1 MTKIKWHYEQ
11 MTSGVHV
18 ALRSENDLVDVETE
32 FQDVS
37 IFETRHLGKVMRID
51 DGIQVTTKGEHIYHE
66 MMAHVPILFHN
77 KVKNVLIVGGG
88 DGGSAREVLKH
99 HSVENVVMVD
109 IDEQIIQLS
118 RQYLP
123 EINNGAFDDPRFV
136 LRIGDGAEIISQYSD
151 CFDLIILD
159 AADPDG
165 GASETLFT
173 QSFFANCLT
182 ALKADGILVAQG
194 GTPYFEPYM
203 MQSMVSRLTQAFSNP
218 AGIYLGGCYDY
229 FGGSHAFIWATRSG
243 AINTLSLEEIEARYN
258 KADIQTKYYS
268 PESHFGA
275 FFLSKD
281 MREYVNQAIKCE
293 NVDALSMPEAG
304 DWDDYTPET
313 SNSDDDEE

>member
-1 MTKIKWHYEQ
+1 MTKINWHYEQ
-11 MTSGVHV
+11 MTSGVHI
-18 ALRSENDLVDVETE
+18 ALRSEKDLVDVETE

-66 MMAHVPILFHN
+66 MMAHVPILFHGN
-77 KVKNVLIVGGG
+77 IKNVLIVGGG

-99 HSVENVVMVD
+99 KSVENVVMVD

-118 RQYLP
+118 REFLP

-173 QSFFANCLT
+173 QSFFGNCLT

-203 MQSMVSRLTQAFSNP
+203 MQSMVSRLTQAFNNP
-218 AGIYLGGCYDY
+218 AGIYMGGCYDY
-229 FGGSHAFIWATRSG
+229 FGGSHAFIWATRNG
-243 AINTLSLEEIEARYN
+243 TIDTLSLEELESRFTQ
-258 KADIQTKYYS
+258 ADIHTKYYS
-268 PESHFGA
+268 PEAHFGA

-281 MREYVNQAIKCE
+281 MRNYVNQAVKCE
-293 NVDALSMPEAG
+293 NVDELSMPEAG
-304 DWDDYTPET
+304 DWDDYTPAT
-313 SNSDDDEE
+313 SNQSDDDE

>member
-1 MTKIKWHYEQ
+1 MTKINWHYEQ
-11 MTSGVHV
+11 MTSGVHI
-18 ALRSENDLVDVETE
+18 ALRSEKDLVDVETE

-66 MMAHVPILFHN
+66 MMAHVPILFHGN
-77 KVKNVLIVGGG
+77 IKNVLIVGGG

-99 HSVENVVMVD
+99 KSVENVVMVD

-118 RQYLP
+118 REFLP

-173 QSFFANCLT
+173 QSFFGNCLT
-182 ALKADGILVAQG
+182 ALKEDGILVAQG

-203 MQSMVSRLTQAFSNP
+203 MQSMVSRLTQAFNNP
-218 AGIYLGGCYDY
+218 AGIYMGGCYDY
-229 FGGSHAFIWATRSG
+229 FGGSHAFIWATRNG
-243 AINTLSLEEIEARYN
+243 TIDTLSLEELESRFTQ
-258 KADIQTKYYS
+258 ADIHTKYYS
-268 PESHFGA
+268 PEAHFGA

-281 MREYVNQAIKCE
+281 MRNYVNQAVKCE
-293 NVDALSMPEAG
+293 NVDELSMPEAG
-304 DWDDYTPET
+304 DWDDYTPAT
-313 SNSDDDEE
+313 SNQSDDDE